1 MTRISVDISRLPKD
15 VFTYTNERFYTFIEN
30 FCGKDEADL
39 LSIQS
44 IRSVDS
50 FLSIEDAYS
59 IFALDSDDVK
69 EIQTRCGFKNRNGIY
84 TVRPGIKSSLDYVK
98 TLLKE
103 MQKKVVRTKRMQPTL
118 FQSTGLYSSFSSN
131 NLSNVNTTAGLS
143 VSEKDEDGHRDLIE
157 NSIQDWCIQNK
168 NTIKIPDSNLIS
180 GVHYHLKFTSSL
192 DKAEIKCSCG
202 LVYILLRAESGNFK
216 LSNYFRHLKSGC
228 LMVQTEV
235 MNDSIGDTTQDDTQ
249 DSTSISSLQQISI
262 TSVRKRTRRS
272 TSKHTTTK
280 KIRTA

>member
-44 IRSVDS
+44 IRSVDT

-69 EIQTRCGFKNRNGIY
+69 EIHTRCGFKNRNGTY

-103 MQKKVVRTKRMQPTL
+103 MQKSRQNQT
-118 FQSTGLYSSFSSN
+118 SN
-131 NLSNVNTTAGLS
+131 NLSNVNPTAGLS

-157 NSIQDWCIQNK
+157 NSIQDWCIQNI

-228 LMVQTEV
+228 SMVLTEI

-262 TSVRKRTRRS
+262 TSVRKRTRR
-272 TSKHTTTK
+272 TISKHTTTK